1 MTNLLQNSSIEE
13 GLLQTIGKLSLLPPH
28 DPSRY
33 ETTDGFEN
41 PSCTNGDRASLAA
54 AALDTFQKSCGM
66 SEDVATAAA
75 DLICDLLHLV
85 NANEQNPSEVLHS
98 AIRHFLCEAG

>member
-1 MTNLLQNSSIEE
+1 MPIPHKNSPIEE
-13 GLLQTIGKLSLLPPH
+13 EFLQIVSALSLLPPN

-66 SEDVATAAA
+66 SEDVAIAAA

-85 NANEQNPSEVLHS
+85 HANMQNPNEVLHS
-98 AIRHFLCEAG
+98 AIQHFLCEAG

>member
-13 GLLQTIGKLSLLPPH
+13 ELLQTIGKLSLLPPH

-41 PSCTNGDRASLAA
+41 PSCTNADRASLAA

-66 SEDVATAAA
+66 SEDVTTAAA

-85 NANEQNPSEVLHS
+85 HANQQNPSEVLHS
-98 AIRHFLCEAG
+98 AIQHFLCEAG